1 MKFFKWGLITTGTV
15 GALSLLS
22 TFLYPDL
29 FWFSYPIFFIGIIF
43 LLVSRKGLI
52 YKFLA
57 LLVFLS
63 LLVFIAFNLVFNS
76 VSDVNTFLLFSRTI
90 NESIWT
96 PNISVVLLLLFGIL
110 IWLYTLITYI
120 KIKKQAHF

>member
-1 MKFFKWGLITTGTV
+1 V
-15 GALSLLS
+15 
-22 TFLYPDL
+22 
-29 FWFSYPIFFIGIIF
+29 
-43 LLVSRKGLI
+43 LVSRKGLI